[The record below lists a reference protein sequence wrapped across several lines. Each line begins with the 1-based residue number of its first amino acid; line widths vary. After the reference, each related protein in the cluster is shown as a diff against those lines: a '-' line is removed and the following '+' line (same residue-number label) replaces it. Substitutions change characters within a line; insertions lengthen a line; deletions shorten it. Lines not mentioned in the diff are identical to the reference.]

1 LALGSQEVTIV
12 CGFHTDDR
20 SRVCYYAVRMRT
32 TLRLRSGGPDVA
44 ARLASGVLVCDGA
57 MGTLLYAGGAS
68 LDRSLPELNVSRAER
83 VRAVH
88 RAYIAAGADVIET
101 NTFGASR
108 LRLARYGLAG
118 QAVELNRAGARLA
131 REARDEAGAV
141 DVLVA
146 GSISPATP
154 ASGHRVSARELRD
167 AFREQIEGLAEGG
180 VDLLLFE
187 TFGNLTELVEAIGV
201 AQGLSDLPIVAQMT
215 FVEDGRTLGGDSPEE
230 VATTLSDLGV
240 VALGAN
246 CTLGPQGLL
255 DILAELAR
263 WTRLPLAAQPNAG
276 PPTLADGRFQYT
288 SSDPAYFGR
297 QARRFVELGATLVG
311 GCCGTSPPHIE
322 AVAAAVRGMRRSPP
336 GRSSAHPRLAVVTT
350 GEQEVSAKEGSAES
364 PLLHSVARGEL
375 VVACELPPPHGAET
389 QRAVADAQLLKDA
402 GCHALVIGPVGSTR
416 VQASPASIALLVQQ
430 RVPEMEVILTATT
443 WEKSLMVLQAD
454 LLGTYAFGIR
464 HVLCRTGTPPLH
476 GDYPNAAG
484 VWEIDSLGLIDVLR
498 GLNEGRDYNG
508 IPVGRPTGFVIGA
521 RINPAATDFPHE
533 VLTARRKLAGGAN
546 FLVTPPVYDLEALLR
561 LLEEV
566 NPPSNVPVL
575 LGLMPLQ
582 DIRHAEYL
590 HNEVPD
596 MAVPK
601 SVLERMCRAGEAAPS
616 VGRELAIDLFRAAR
630 ATGRIH
636 GVLVSSASGNA
647 QEVAKLLPTL
657 VQ

>member
-1 LALGSQEVTIV
+1 MRAV
-12 CGFHTDDR
+12 R
-20 SRVCYYAVRMRT
+20 SRA
-32 TLRLRSGGPDVA
+32 GAADVA
-44 ARLASGVLVCDGA
+44 ARLGSQVLVCDGA
-57 MGTLLYAGGAS
+57 MGTLLHAGGVS
-68 LDRSLPELNVSRAER
+68 LDRSLPELNLSRAER
-83 VRAVH
+83 VRAIH

-108 LRLARYGLAG
+108 IRLARYGLAG
-118 QAVELNRAGARLA
+118 QASDLNRAGARLA
-131 REARDEAGAV
+131 REARDEAGGS

-154 ASGHRVSARELRD
+154 ASGHRVSPRELRD
-167 AFREQIEGLAEGG
+167 AFREQIEGLCDGG

-187 TFGNLTELVEAIGV
+187 TFGSLAELVEAIGV
-201 AQGLSDLPIVAQMT
+201 AQSLGDVPIVAQMT

-230 VATTLSDLGV
+230 VATTLSELGV
-240 VALGAN
+240 VGLGAN

-255 DILAELAR
+255 DVLGELAR
-263 WTRLPLAAQPNAG
+263 WTNLPLAAQPNAG
-276 PPTLADGRFQYT
+276 PPTLTDGRFHYT

-297 QARRFVELGATLVG
+297 QARRFVELGASLVG
-311 GCCGTSPPHIE
+311 GCCGTTPAHIE
-322 AVAAAVRGMRRSPP
+322 AVASAVRGTRRRTPTT
-336 GRSSAHPRLAVVTT
+336 SSAHPHLAVLTNH
-350 GEQEVSAKEGSAES
+350 EEPHSAREGSTDS
-364 PLLHSVARGEL
+364 PLLDGLARGEL
-375 VVACELPPPHGAET
+375 VIACELPPPHGAET
-389 QRAVADAQLLKDA
+389 ELAVADAQRLKQA
-402 GCHALVIGPVGSTR
+402 GCHAVVIGPVGSTR

-430 RVPEMEVILTATT
+430 RVPELEVILTATT

-484 VWEIDSLGLIDVLR
+484 VWEVDSLGLIDVLR

-521 RINPAATDFPHE
+521 RVNPAASDFPHE

-546 FLVTPPVYDLEALLR
+546 FLVTPPVYDLDALLR

-566 NPPSNVPVL
+566 DPPEDVPVL

-582 DIRHAEYL
+582 DVRHAEYL

-596 MAVPK
+596 MAMPK
-601 SVLERMCRAGEAAPS
+601 SVLERMCRAGEAAPG
-616 VGRELAIDLFRAAR
+616 VGRELAVELFRAAR
-630 ATGRIH
+630 AAGRIH
-636 GVLVSSASGNA
+636 GVLLSSASGNA
-647 QEVAKLLPTL
+647 NEMAELLPAFLT
-657 VQ
+657 